1 MTRPKLLWGGENRPD
16 LSGGDGVKKSHII
29 LTAGVVYLVIM
40 VVGGAIYYAYRQR
53 PMAAPAEESSV
64 AAVKAPSAEEQAAAK
79 AAAAEE
85 EKAKQREKRIDE
97 LKAALKTET
106 IHGITYY
113 RYDWPQRMPTG
124 VYLRPFVAVGNGRC
138 VLKNDVCY
146 AYSIDDPQ
154 QTAWINGDRLDI
166 LAGGQRTTLSFDP
179 KTMHKQMAPDASWLM
194 ENYVTEADPDALAA
208 LHRVAAASNAE
219 LVYYKSDGKSRQQ
232 MLSAEEIERVRVMVE
247 LYELL
252 AAE

>member
-29 LTAGVVYLVIM
+29 LTAGLFIWLLWWWAERRIM
-40 VVGGAIYYAYRQR
+40 PIVSGQWRLRQR
-53 PMAAPAEESSV
+53 KSSV

-85 EKAKQREKRIDE
+85 AKAKQREKRIDE

-219 LVYYKSDGKSRQQ
+219 IVYYKSDGKSRQQ
-232 MLSAEEIERVRVMVE
+232 TFSAEEIERVRVMVE